1 MEIINFNGVKGEIT
15 EKSPHGNY
23 LVVKLN
29 DRLTVCVT
37 KTNIWNWEINED
49 QSSGFKSFITYL
61 GFNTDSVMFRL
72 IEKVRQTEM
81 GYFKDE
87 KDCKRPRKR
96 ISSKRFKYEMKI
108 RGLTAADVIELM
120 NFK

>member
-1 MEIINFNGVKGEIT
+1 MKINFNGIQGEVI
-15 EKSPHGNY
+15 ESSPHSNY

-29 DRLTVCVT
+29 DRLSICGTL
-37 KTNIWNWEINED
+37 TNIWNWEEMPV
-49 QSSGFKSFITYL
+49 GEFKSFITYL
-61 GFNTDSVMFRL
+61 GFNTDSVCQRL
-72 IEKVRQTEM
+72 CDKIRSTEM

-87 KDCKRPRKR
+87 KDVKRPRKR

-108 RGLTAADVIELM
+108 RGLSPDDVLELM